1 MFRGKKLLSIL
12 LVGLLVMGAL
22 MPVALAD
29 PPSFAQ
35 NKKGQVKKELKLKD
49 IKGHWA
55 ESIMMEMYSKG
66 FIQGY
71 EDLSFRPGNVVSNLE
86 TVVMLVR
93 ALGWEEEA
101 KKAGLT
107 ANFKHG
113 KQVPSWAQGY
123 LQIAYE
129 KGLLEDGDL
138 KSFRPNQGT
147 KRIEVAV
154 FLARILGLDKG
165 SGKDVVLSFFDTRD
179 IANDLKEIISIMVNK
194 GIMQGVPGN
203 LFQPNKPITRAE
215 MAVLLDRIDGKIGDI
230 NLPEISGVITA
241 IGDETISLKTGSYT
255 QKFLLDKKVTVYL
268 DGKLADIDDIDVGYR
283 AKLVFGDGGK
293 VIYIK
298 ANSTKD
304 EQIYRGKIVQMV
316 LGLDAGITLKDGT
329 KTHQFKV
336 NSNTEVEVD
345 GKEVFLADLKIGQE
359 VTVIAQGDLALVISS
374 GKVKEKS
381 VEGVLTEVSLGKTNT
396 IKVKDEDGKETR
408 LQVTDETRI

>member
-1 MFRGKKLLSIL
+1 VEGVWMFRGKKLLSIL

-22 MPVALAD
+22 VPVALAD
-29 PPSFAQ
+29 PPPFAQ

-147 KRIEVAV
+147 KIPVLAV
-154 FLARILGLDKG
+154 SFLGSKANCHRRASILAGGNQHLIVIKGGSRQNLSSVYSDICNTKSQGTALKFLDHFCRPVIGIKCRLCQLHRKFCRNSLSQRNRRVVCLFSVFILGYFG
-165 SGKDVVLSFFDTRD
+165 
-179 IANDLKEIISIMVNK
+179 II
-194 GIMQGVPGN
+194 
-203 LFQPNKPITRAE
+203 
-215 MAVLLDRIDGKIGDI
+215 
-230 NLPEISGVITA
+230 
-241 IGDETISLKTGSYT
+241 
-255 QKFLLDKKVTVYL
+255 
-268 DGKLADIDDIDVGYR
+268 
-283 AKLVFGDGGK
+283 
-293 VIYIK
+293 
-298 ANSTKD
+298 
-304 EQIYRGKIVQMV
+304 
-316 LGLDAGITLKDGT
+316 
-329 KTHQFKV
+329 
-336 NSNTEVEVD
+336 
-345 GKEVFLADLKIGQE
+345 
-359 VTVIAQGDLALVISS
+359 
-374 GKVKEKS
+374 
-381 VEGVLTEVSLGKTNT
+381 
-396 IKVKDEDGKETR
+396 
-408 LQVTDETRI
+408 